1 MKNLFRAG
9 IHFKNQEIRE
19 MADIQLVKVE
29 DVTVRF
35 AGDSGDGMQLTGLQ
49 FSTSSAI
56 AGNDLNTL
64 PDYPAEI
71 RAPAGSLN
79 GVSGFQ
85 IHFSSGEST
94 THGDHPDVLVAMNPA
109 ALKVNMKD
117 LKKNA
122 TIIVNE
128 SSFDNK
134 NLSLAKYESNPLDDE
149 SLKGYNVLRVPMT
162 KAVMNALDGVNV
174 SMKEKERC
182 KNFFALGIMFW
193 MYSRPV
199 EPTLKWI
206 ENKFRVKPDILEAN
220 KKALM
225 AGYHYSEMTELF
237 TTRYF
242 LEPVKLPPGKYKN
255 VTGNEAAA
263 LGMVAASWKS
273 GLPLFLG
280 SYPIT
285 PASEI
290 LHELSSFKHFGVK
303 TFQAEDEIASIAACI
318 GAAFAGDLAL
328 TTTSGP
334 GLALKMEAVGLGVMT
349 ELPMVIIDVQRGGPS
364 TGLPTKTEQGD
375 LLQAM
380 YGRNGEAPVCV
391 LAASTPADCFHT
403 AYEASRIAVKY
414 MTPVIML
421 SDGYLS
427 QGSEPFRIP
436 SEDEL
441 KEMKVEF
448 RTEKEE
454 FYPYLRDENLSR
466 PWAIPGTPG
475 LEHRIGGLEKSHI
488 YGNVSYVPEN
498 HEFMINLRDQKI
510 KNIVNDIPETVIR
523 GEQEGDLLV
532 LGWGSTYGAI
542 NEAIT
547 RVMNRGLKVSQ
558 VHLRYINP
566 LPKDLGDIFKRF
578 KRILLP
584 EINLGQLAFILRS
597 QYLVDII
604 QYNKFQGLPFKASE
618 IEEKILNLL
627 GVENE

>member
-1 MKNLFRAG
+1 
-9 IHFKNQEIRE
+9 

-542 NEAIT
+542 NEAVT

-566 LPKDLGDIFKRF
+566 LPKDLGDIFKKFR
-578 KRILLP
+578 RILLP

-597 QYLVDII
+597 HYLVDII

>member
-1 MKNLFRAG
+1 
-9 IHFKNQEIRE
+9 

-109 ALKVNMKD
+109 ALKVNLKD
-117 LKKNA
+117 LKKGA

-134 NLSLAKYESNPLDDE
+134 NLSLAKYESNPLDDD
-149 SLKGYNVLRVPMT
+149 SLKGYTVLRVPMT

-225 AGYHYSEMTELF
+225 AGFHYSEMTELF

-255 VTGNEAAA
+255 VTGNEAVA

-349 ELPMVIIDVQRGGPS
+349 ELPMVIVDVQRGGPS

-375 LLQAM
+375 MLQAM

-391 LAASTPADCFHT
+391 LAASTPADCFHM

-414 MTPVIML
+414 MTPVILL

-436 SEDEL
+436 AEDEL

-448 RTEKEE
+448 RTDAEG

-466 PWAIPGTPG
+466 PWAKPGTPG

-510 KNIVNDIPETVIR
+510 KNIANDIPELEIR

-542 NEAIT
+542 SEAVN
-547 RVMNRGLKVSQ
+547 RVTGRGLKVSQ
-558 VHLRYINP
+558 VHLKYINP
-566 LPKDLGDIFKRF
+566 LPKDLGDILKRF

-584 EINLGQLAFILRS
+584 EINLGHMAMILRS
-597 QYLVDII
+597 QYLIDII
-604 QYNKFQGLPFKASE
+604 QYNKVQGLPFKASE

>member
-1 MKNLFRAG
+1 
-9 IHFKNQEIRE
+9 

-71 RAPAGSLN
+71 RAPAGSLH

-85 IHFSSGEST
+85 IRFSSGESP
-94 THGDHPDVLVAMNPA
+94 THGDNPDVLVAMNPA
-109 ALKVNMKD
+109 ALKVNLKD
-117 LKKNA
+117 LKRDA
-122 TIIVNE
+122 TILVNE

-134 NLSLAKYESNPLDDE
+134 NLSLAKYETNPLDDG

-162 KAVMNALDGVNV
+162 KAVMNALEGVNI
-174 SMKEKERC
+174 SLKDKERC

-193 MYSRPV
+193 MYSRPI
-199 EPTLKWI
+199 EPTIDWI
-206 ENKFRVKPDILEAN
+206 ENKFRNKPELMTAN

-237 TTRYF
+237 TTRFY
-242 LEPVKLPPGKYKN
+242 LEPYKLPAGNYKN
-255 VTGNEAAA
+255 VTGNEAVA

-273 GLPLFLG
+273 NLPLFLG

-318 GAAFAGDLAL
+318 GAAFAGNLAL

-349 ELPMVIIDVQRGGPS
+349 ELPIVIVDVQRGGPS

-375 LLQAM
+375 LLQAL

-391 LAASTPADCFHT
+391 LAAATPVDCFYM

-414 MTPVIML
+414 MTPVIL
-421 SDGYLS
+421 LTNGYLA

-441 KEMKVEF
+441 PDFKVEF
-448 RTEKEE
+448 RTEEE
-454 FYPYLRDENLSR
+454 GFFPYLRDENLAR

-475 LEHRIGGLEKSHI
+475 LEHRIGGLEKANI
-488 YGNVSYVPEN
+488 TGNVNYSPEN
-498 HEFMINLRDQKI
+498 HEFMVKLRDQKI
-510 KNIVNDIPETVIR
+510 KNIAKEAPKLEVR
-523 GEQEGDLLV
+523 GEQKGDLLV

-542 NEAIT
+542 TEAVNRI
-547 RVMNRGLKVSQ
+547 MARGLKISQ

-566 LPKDLGDIFKRF
+566 IHPDLGDILKKFKRVL
-578 KRILLP
+578 IP
-584 EINLGQLAFILRS
+584 E
-597 QYLVDII
+597 
-604 QYNKFQGLPFKASE
+604 NKPRADGYRYKKQISD
-618 IEEKILNLL
+618 
-627 GVENE
+627 

>member
-1 MKNLFRAG
+1 
-9 IHFKNQEIRE
+9 

-71 RAPAGSLN
+71 RAPAGSLH

-85 IHFSSGEST
+85 IRFSSGESP
-94 THGDHPDVLVAMNPA
+94 THGDNPDVLVAMNPA
-109 ALKVNMKD
+109 ALKVNLKD
-117 LKKNA
+117 LKRDA
-122 TIIVNE
+122 TILVNE

-134 NLSLAKYESNPLDDE
+134 NLSLAKYETNPLDDG

-162 KAVMNALDGVNV
+162 KAVMNALEGVNI
-174 SMKEKERC
+174 SLKDKERC

-193 MYSRPV
+193 MYSRPI
-199 EPTLKWI
+199 EPTIDWI
-206 ENKFRVKPDILEAN
+206 ENKFRNKPELMTAN

-237 TTRYF
+237 TTRFY
-242 LEPVKLPPGKYKN
+242 LEPYKLPAGNYKN
-255 VTGNEAAA
+255 VTGNEAVA

-273 GLPLFLG
+273 NLPLFLG

-318 GAAFAGDLAL
+318 GAAFAGNLAL

-349 ELPMVIIDVQRGGPS
+349 ELPIVIVDVQRGGPS

-375 LLQAM
+375 LLQAL

-391 LAASTPADCFHT
+391 LAAATPVDCFYM
-403 AYEASRIAVKY
+403 AYESSRIAVKY
-414 MTPVIML
+414 MTPVIL
-421 SDGYLS
+421 LTNGYLA

-441 KEMKVEF
+441 PDFKVEF
-448 RTEKEE
+448 RTEEE
-454 FYPYLRDENLSR
+454 GFFPYLRDENLAR

-475 LEHRIGGLEKSHI
+475 LEHRIGGLEKANI
-488 YGNVSYVPEN
+488 TGNVNYSPEN
-498 HEFMINLRDQKI
+498 HEFMVKLRDQKI
-510 KNIVNDIPETVIR
+510 KNIAKEAPKLEVR
-523 GEQEGDLLV
+523 GEQKGDLLV

-542 NEAIT
+542 TEAVNRI
-547 RVMNRGLKVSQ
+547 MARGLKISQ

-566 LPKDLGDIFKRF
+566 IHPDLGDILKKFKRVL
-578 KRILLP
+578 IP
-584 EINLGQLAFILRS
+584 EINLGQMATVIRS
-597 QYLVDII
+597 KYLIDVVQFNRI
-604 QYNKFQGLPFKASE
+604 QGLPIKASE
-618 IEEKILNLL
+618 IEEKILNML
-627 GVENE
+627 GVKK